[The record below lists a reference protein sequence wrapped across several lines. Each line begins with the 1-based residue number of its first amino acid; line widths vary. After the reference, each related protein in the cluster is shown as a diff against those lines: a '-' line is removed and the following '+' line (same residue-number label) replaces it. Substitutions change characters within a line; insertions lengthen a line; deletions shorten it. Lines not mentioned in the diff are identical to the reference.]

1 MDSERE
7 AYEQAVYRDI
17 QARQRY
23 RPAPKRMQAIVNE
36 LFVRRGYARV
46 LSREQNRE
54 AWDQAVGEAMAKHT
68 CPGNV
73 RRGVLEVFAR
83 NSAVVQELT
92 FRKRDLI
99 RKLAK
104 LSPDQKIRDLKF
116 RVGAVD
122 RGGR

>member
-1 MDSERE
+1 MESERE

-23 RPAPKRMQAIVNE
+23 RPAPKQMQAIVNE

-46 LSREQNRE
+46 LSREQSRE

-73 RRGVLEVFAR
+73 RRGVLEVFVR

-92 FRKRDLI
+92 FRKRNLI
-99 RKLAK
+99 RQLAK